1 MRKALR
7 EMDRRDADMVQ
18 RALKTEWKARREAF
32 DKLQAQGHVAIMN
45 DERPDVIRVR
55 VDEEFFA
62 DSRADFPTAHL
73 MARLQLAVNAGQTDR
88 NAHRM
93 GRDSRIM
100 DAFQYGT
107 LAHQQIERFRRAT
120 AKPDYVFM
128 DEMVD
133 FKTGGDYLFGDK
145 SPVTATVKPKYRKGL
160 RP

>member
-18 RALKTEWKARREAF
+18 RALRAEWKVRREAF
-32 DKLQAQGHVAIMN
+32 DKLQAQGHVTVMC

-55 VDEEFFA
+55 VADEFFA

-73 MARLQLAVNAGQTDR
+73 MARLQLAVNAGQSER
-88 NAHRM
+88 HRVLGENDNPFSYSDM
-93 GRDSRIM
+93 GTR
-100 DAFQYGT
+100 
-107 LAHQQIERFRRAT
+107 AHQQIERFRRAT
-120 AKPDYVFM
+120 AKPDYMFM
-128 DEMVD
+128 DEAYD
-133 FKTGGDYLFGDK
+133 FKTGGDYLFPNK

>member
-7 EMDRRDADMVQ
+7 EMERYEASLVEQALHTEQMDR
-18 RALKTEWKARREAF
+18 LYAF
-32 DKLQAQGHVAIMN
+32 KNLQAQGHVTIMC

-73 MARLQLAVNAGQTDR
+73 MARLQLAVNAGQSER
-88 NAHRM
+88 HRVLGENDNPFSYSDM
-93 GRDSRIM
+93 GTR
-100 DAFQYGT
+100 
-107 LAHQQIERFRRAT
+107 AHQQIERFRRAT
-120 AKPDYVFM
+120 AKPDYMFM

-133 FKTGGDYLFGDK
+133 FKTGGDYLFPNK